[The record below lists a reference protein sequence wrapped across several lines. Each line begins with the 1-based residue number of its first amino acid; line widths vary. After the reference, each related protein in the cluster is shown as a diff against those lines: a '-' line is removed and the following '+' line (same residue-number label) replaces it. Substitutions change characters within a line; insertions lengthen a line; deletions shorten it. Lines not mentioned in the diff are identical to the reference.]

1 MLCHAMQVINAIDT
15 AGLIVTENDGVIV
28 HANERA
34 RELLGRD
41 VPTGSCIHRVCPEVS
56 DILASS
62 GLERACEFTIFPQGP
77 DDTTNGAPSARHLRV
92 SSRPLCLH
100 DGVPR
105 DYVMLT
111 FEDIAVQS
119 TLAERIK
126 FLSSVLDRAAGGIT
140 IIDPDLRIVYVNQAQ
155 ANMHQY
161 SVGELVGKSIDVFC
175 DPDEIRRLQESIFA
189 TGEHE
194 GIWTG
199 EAVNYAKDGTAIPV
213 LLSVSMLRDAVGKL
227 SAIVG
232 VTKDIHKYKELEQDM
247 RSYSDNLARLV
258 SLRTREL
265 ESSRDEL
272 ETMFDA
278 VSDFMFVVD
287 SSYCITRANRFTASF
302 FHRKRRE
309 IVGRKCYSLWG
320 DGIEP
325 CRGCPAHKVF
335 GSGTTSFASRIVKEE
350 RVHVWA
356 YPMRSVSQVADTPTL
371 SGVLCYGKIMT
382 AELAMEERI
391 QQAEKMA
398 SLGQLSAGLA
408 HELRNPLGII
418 LAANCAVKTRVRS
431 DDNEVHK
438 ALDTIERNVD
448 RATGI
453 VANLLD
459 FSRKGTTSVATAS
472 IADLVG
478 QVLTLEEDLLRRQRI
493 AVSVD
498 LDCLPPVT
506 ANSDGMRQVLFN
518 VIHNAVQAMP
528 DGGRLT
534 ISGRAAPSGIRLTI
548 ADTGIGIDPGELPRV
563 FDPFFTTKAPGQG
576 TGLGLAICYREIE
589 RHRGSISMSS
599 RPGQGSEVTI
609 ELPLGNS
616 AASPGSDDWRQTPS
630 E

>member
-1 MLCHAMQVINAIDT
+1 MLCQAMQVINAIDT

-232 VTKDIHKYKELEQDM
+232 VTKDIHKYKELNKTCDP
-247 RSYSDNLARLV
+247 
-258 SLRTREL
+258 
-265 ESSRDEL
+265 
-272 ETMFDA
+272 
-278 VSDFMFVVD
+278 
-287 SSYCITRANRFTASF
+287 TAT
-302 FHRKRRE
+302 
-309 IVGRKCYSLWG
+309 IW
-320 DGIEP
+320 
-325 CRGCPAHKVF
+325 
-335 GSGTTSFASRIVKEE
+335 
-350 RVHVWA
+350 RVW
-356 YPMRSVSQVADTPTL
+356 
-371 SGVLCYGKIMT
+371 
-382 AELAMEERI
+382 
-391 QQAEKMA
+391 
-398 SLGQLSAGLA
+398 
-408 HELRNPLGII
+408 
-418 LAANCAVKTRVRS
+418 
-431 DDNEVHK
+431 
-438 ALDTIERNVD
+438 
-448 RATGI
+448 
-453 VANLLD
+453 
-459 FSRKGTTSVATAS
+459 
-472 IADLVG
+472 
-478 QVLTLEEDLLRRQRI
+478 
-493 AVSVD
+493 
-498 LDCLPPVT
+498 
-506 ANSDGMRQVLFN
+506 
-518 VIHNAVQAMP
+518 
-528 DGGRLT
+528 
-534 ISGRAAPSGIRLTI
+534 
-548 ADTGIGIDPGELPRV
+548 
-563 FDPFFTTKAPGQG
+563 
-576 TGLGLAICYREIE
+576 
-589 RHRGSISMSS
+589 
-599 RPGQGSEVTI
+599 
-609 ELPLGNS
+609 
-616 AASPGSDDWRQTPS
+616 
-630 E
+630 